1 LFFRVVICVV
11 TFEVRIIWPLQFI
24 YVQVEVCPNNMG
36 GGYGFLGKTRIQRV
50 REKGFVQLPFNF
62 IEEALR

>member
-1 LFFRVVICVV
+1 L
-11 TFEVRIIWPLQFI
+11 PKQ
-24 YVQVEVCPNNMG
+24 YG
-36 GGYGFLGKTRIQRV
+36 GKYGFLGKTRIQRV